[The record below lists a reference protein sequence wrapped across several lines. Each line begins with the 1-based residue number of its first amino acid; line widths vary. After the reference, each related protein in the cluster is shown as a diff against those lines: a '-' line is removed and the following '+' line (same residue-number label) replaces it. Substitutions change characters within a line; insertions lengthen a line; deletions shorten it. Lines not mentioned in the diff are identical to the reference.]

1 MTRRL
6 LALPVALLLAL
17 IALPA
22 VASADDR
29 VIAAGVSAGGVDL
42 GGQTIDTAVATLQ
55 LGVGAK
61 AERAVTV
68 RSAGRTFTL
77 TAKDAGVRFD
87 AETTAK
93 RAYYAGRDQ
102 GPNVTVPLALTASK
116 RAVAAFTATVDRAV
130 SRAPRNATLR
140 IGLKRMDLTRS
151 RKGRTI
157 NEHELARRIDRALV
171 DPERRR
177 AFRATLKV
185 DKPAITAAVLRRRNG
200 TILTVDRSTRK
211 LRLFKQLRLRK
222 TYGVAVGAAGYDTPA
237 GLFNIQS
244 RQVNPSWTAPN
255 RPWAGAMA
263 GRTVPGGAPGNPLK
277 ARWLGVNGAVGIHG
291 TAEEWSIGSR
301 ASHGCIRM
309 RVSDVIELYR
319 RVPVGTPVLIR

>member
-6 LALPVALLLAL
+6 LLLPLAL
-17 IALPA
+17 VLAFPA
-22 VASADDR
+22 TAAADDR
-29 VIAAGVSAGGVDL
+29 VIAPGVTAGGVDL

-55 LGVGAK
+55 LGVGAA

-77 TAKDAGVRFD
+77 AAKDAGVRFD
-87 AETTAK
+87 ALTTAK
-93 RAYYAGRDQ
+93 RAYYAGRDR
-102 GPNVTVPLALTASK
+102 GPGTAVALALRASTRK
-116 RAVAAFTATVDRAV
+116 VRAFTEQVDRAV

-140 IGLKRMDLTRS
+140 IGLRRMDLSRS
-151 RKGRTI
+151 RVGRTI
-157 NEHELARRIDRALV
+157 NEHELARRIVRALT
-171 DPERRR
+171 DPARRR
-177 AFRATLKV
+177 AFRATLKR
-185 DKPAITAAVLRRRNG
+185 DRPAVTVAVLRRRNP
-200 TILTVDRSTRK
+200 TILTVDRAGRK
-211 LRLFKQLRLRK
+211 LRLFKRLRLSK

-237 GLFNIQS
+237 GLFSIQS
-244 RQVNPSWTAPN
+244 RQVNPAWTAPN

-277 ARWLGVNGAVGIHG
+277 ARWLGVNGSVGIHG

-309 RVSDVIELYR
+309 RVRDVIDLYP
-319 RVPVGTPVLIR
+319 RVPMGAPVLIR

>member
-6 LALPVALLLAL
+6 LLLPLAL
-17 IALPA
+17 VLAFPA
-22 VASADDR
+22 TAAADDR
-29 VIAAGVSAGGVDL
+29 VIAPGVTAGGVDL

-55 LGVGAK
+55 LGVGTA

-77 TAKDAGVRFD
+77 TAEDAGVRFD
-87 AETTAK
+87 ALTTAK
-93 RAYYAGRDQ
+93 RAYYAGLDR
-102 GPNVTVPLALTASK
+102 GPGAAVALALRASTRK
-116 RAVAAFTATVDRAV
+116 VRAFTEQVDRAV
-130 SRAPRNATLR
+130 SRAPRDATLR
-140 IGLKRMDLTRS
+140 IGLRRMDLSRS
-151 RKGRTI
+151 RVGRTI
-157 NEHELARRIDRALV
+157 NEHELARRIVRALT
-171 DPERRR
+171 DPSRRR
-177 AFRATLKV
+177 ALRATLKRDRPEV
-185 DKPAITAAVLRRRNG
+185 TVAVLRRRNP
-200 TILTVDRSTRK
+200 TILTVDRAARK
-211 LRLFKQLRLRK
+211 LRLFKQLRLSK

-237 GLFNIQS
+237 GLFRIQS
-244 RQVNPSWTAPN
+244 RQVNPAWTAPN

-309 RVSDVIELYR
+309 RVRDVIDLYP
-319 RVPVGTPVLIR
+319 RVPLGAPVLIR